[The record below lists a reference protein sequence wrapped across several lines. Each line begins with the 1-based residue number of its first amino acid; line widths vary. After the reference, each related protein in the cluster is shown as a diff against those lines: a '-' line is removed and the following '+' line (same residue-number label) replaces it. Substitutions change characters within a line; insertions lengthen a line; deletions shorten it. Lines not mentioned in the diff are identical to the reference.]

1 MVDRLAID
9 GGSPVRAEYLPYF
22 RPSIE
27 QGEIDEVVDTLR
39 SGWLT
44 TGPKVQRFEEAFK
57 AYLGARNAIAVNSGT
72 AALHL
77 ALATL
82 DLEAGDEVIVPT
94 YTFAATAEVVVYTG
108 AAPVLVDVH
117 RESGNMRP
125 SDFEAAIGP
134 RTKVVIP
141 VHVAGQVCDMDG
153 INEVANKHG
162 IVVVEDAAHALPA
175 GPAGDL
181 VGRTSRF
188 ACFSFYATKNLTT
201 GEGGMLVTTD
211 DEAAARVKRLSLHGL
226 SHDAWGRYD
235 VAGSWYYEIEE
246 PGYKYNLTDIAAA
259 LGLRQLERLG
269 ELQAERVAQA
279 ARYDG
284 AFSEVSWIEGAH
296 AERPDEHARN
306 LYIVRL
312 NLQELTCTR
321 NRFIEALSAEN
332 IRTSVHFIPLH
343 VHPYYRDRF
352 GFTPESFPNA
362 FSLYERAISLP
373 LYPGLAAADQGDV
386 IEAVMKIGASFAR

>member
-9 GGSPVRAEYLPYF
+9 GGSPVRAEFLPYY
-22 RPSIE
+22 RPSME

-44 TGPKVQRFEEAFK
+44 TGPKVRRFEDAFK
-57 AYLGARNAIAVNSGT
+57 AYLGARNAVAVNSGT

-108 AAPVLVDVH
+108 ATPVLVDVH
-117 RESGNMRP
+117 PESGNMRP
-125 SDFEAAIGP
+125 SDFEAAISP
-134 RTKVVIP
+134 RTKAVMP
-141 VHVAGQVCDMDG
+141 VHIAGQVCDMNG
-153 INEVANKHG
+153 INEIAGQHG

-226 SHDAWGRYD
+226 SHDAWDRYD
-235 VAGSWYYEIEE
+235 DAGSWYYEIEE

-279 ARYDG
+279 ERYAG
-284 AFSEVSWIEGAH
+284 AFEKAPWMEGAY
-296 AERPDEHARN
+296 AERPDEHAWH

-312 NLQELTCTR
+312 DPEGLTGTR
-321 NRFIEALSAEN
+321 NRFIEALRAEN
-332 IRTSVHFIPLH
+332 IGTSVHFIPLH
-343 VHPYYRDRF
+343 LHPYYRDRF
-352 GFTPESFPNA
+352 GHRPETFPNA
-362 FSLYERAISLP
+362 FRLYERSISLP
-373 LYPGLAAADQGDV
+373 LYPGLTAADQGDV
-386 IEAVMKIGASFAR
+386 IDAVMKIGASFAR